1 MESRVG
7 NRTRTAILLILLAA
21 VFYPVYP
28 ELFSAW
34 IHQADSSHGLL
45 VPLVSLYFVWTCRER
60 LRQAEASSS
69 PSGLVLLS
77 ASLIVYLL
85 ALVGDIAVVA
95 RAMIVFSL
103 AGLVL
108 YLYGGKIFRIL
119 AFPLFF
125 LLFMVPVPVSVIGL
139 VALPL
144 QTLATMISSSLIQL
158 CSIPVL
164 REGNM
169 LYFVQTQLEVAEA
182 CSGIRSIVAL
192 IMLGSI
198 FVYFSKLGLT
208 RKIILLCSAV
218 PVALAANILRISGTG
233 VLAHFYGDQVARGF
247 LHEFSGL
254 AVFIFGLLVL
264 GMENVLLGRGLRFWR
279 PRFMDGGET

>member
-1 MESRVG
+1 MG

>member
-1 MESRVG
+1 MG

-60 LRQAEASSS
+60 LQQAETSSS
-69 PSGLVLLS
+69 AAGLVLLS
-77 ASLIVYLL
+77 VSLIVYLL

-108 YLYGGKIFRIL
+108 YLYGGKVFRIL

-125 LLFMVPVPVSVIGL
+125 LLFMVPVPVSIIGL

-192 IMLGSI
+192 VMLGTV
-198 FVYFSKLGLT
+198 FVYFSKLGTT

-218 PVALAANILRISGTG
+218 PIALAANILRISGTG

-247 LHEFSGL
+247 LHEFSGM
-254 AVFIFGLLVL
+254 AVFMFGLLVL
-264 GMENVLLGRGLRFWR
+264 GMENVLLSRGLRFWR
-279 PRFMDGGET
+279 PRIMDGGRR